1 MSEFW
6 HFDAFVET
14 SKEHSFKTQTNNVG
28 SLALA
33 RVPWLSQFCKAVIVF
48 NCWKCIVDL
57 RKLWNWIGV
66 IPEASICHMLSKI
79 CIYFYYFLQWFT
91 VVKQKKYVHSHSLI
105 HHLLE
110 CYAADHIA
118 IVLDIFVS
126 FNYIWC
132 LILDVYSPD
141 LCRKNV

>member
-91 VVKQKKYVHSHSLI
+91 VVKQKKICAFPFFDTSFIGMLCRWPHSYSSWYF
-105 HHLLE
+105 
-110 CYAADHIA
+110 C
-118 IVLDIFVS
+118 F